1 MNSNLKSIS
10 RSVSSGLKSV
20 EARASSLATDK
31 NVLYIMLV
39 IAVVN
44 VVGYLMMGNFEAVI
58 FFAIVAYLST
68 FFTKNMVIV
77 FLVSI
82 LATNFLMVSK
92 VNYFSRM
99 NAREGMQTKED
110 AATATTDSTATGAA
124 ASTTGAGATAAAA
137 AGATA
142 TPTATAAGA
151 ASKNAAASATPK
163 PTPTNSKKTS
173 GEKEGMNG
181 KLAPAKFN
189 DDDEDEGSASPFPG
203 TKAESNA
210 QMERA
215 HDSLQN
221 MGAGAGAGGAGAS
234 AGAMKLQTAEV
245 MQQQKVLMDNIKTM
259 QPFLETAERFLDKF
273 NMKGID
279 GLLGK
284 IGMGSNAAATP
295 GPSA

>member
-10 RSVSSGLKSV
+10 RSLSSGFKSV
-20 EARASSLATDK
+20 EARASTLATDK

-44 VVGYLMMGNFEAVI
+44 VVGYLMMGNFEAVV

-99 NAREGMQTKED
+99 TGMEGMQNKDDASAAATKD
-110 AATATTDSTATGAA
+110 HSAHAAATATKDPAA
-124 ASTTGAGATAAAA
+124 HAA
-137 AGATA
+137 ATA
-142 TPTATAAGA
+142 TKAPADATA
-151 ASKNAAASATPK
+151 KPTPK
-163 PTPTNSKKTS
+163 PTKSDSKKTS
-173 GEKEGMNG
+173 AEKKKEGMNG

-189 DDDEDEGSASPFPG
+189 DDSDDEGDAASSPFPG
-203 TKAESNA
+203 TNAQKNA
-210 QMERA
+210 QMEKA
-215 HDSLQN
+215 HDALQN
-221 MGAGAGAGGAGAS
+221 IGNGGG
-234 AGAMKLQTAEV
+234 MQMQTEEV
-245 MQQQKVLMDNIKTM
+245 MKQQKVLMDNIKVM

-284 IGMGSNAAATP
+284 IGMGGGGSAASATP
-295 GPSA
+295 GPSS

>member
-1 MNSNLKSIS
+1 MNSNLRSIS
-10 RSVSSGLKSV
+10 RSVSSGLKLV

-44 VVGYLMMGNFEAVI
+44 VVGYLMMGNFEAVV

-99 NAREGMQTKED
+99 SAKEGMKNKDDANTKDSDKVADKD
-110 AATATTDSTATGAA
+110 AKPSAA
-124 ASTTGAGATAAAA
+124 PSADPTP
-137 AGATA
+137 
-142 TPTATAAGA
+142 TPTATP
-151 ASKNAAASATPK
+151 SATPK
-163 PTPTNSKKTS
+163 PTKSDSKKTS
-173 GEKEGMNG
+173 AEKKKEGMNG

-189 DDDEDEGSASPFPG
+189 DESDDEGDASPFPG
-203 TKAESNA
+203 NNADRNA
-210 QMERA
+210 QMEKA
-215 HDSLQN
+215 HDTLQN
-221 MGAGAGAGGAGAS
+221 ISNGAGNSG
-234 AGAMKLQTAEV
+234 MKLQTEEV
-245 MQQQKVLMDNIKTM
+245 MKQQKMLMDNIKVM

-284 IGMGSNAAATP
+284 IGMGSNTAS
-295 GPSA
+295 PSNPSS

>member
-10 RSVSSGLKSV
+10 RSLSSGFKSV
-20 EARASSLATDK
+20 ESRASTLATDK

-44 VVGYLMMGNFEAVI
+44 VVGYLMMGNFEAVV

-99 NAREGMQTKED
+99 SGVEGMQNKDD
-110 AATATTDSTATGAA
+110 A
-124 ASTTGAGATAAAA
+124 
-137 AGATA
+137 
-142 TPTATAAGA
+142 
-151 ASKNAAASATPK
+151 NAKQQHSSDANAKQQHSGDAKAKPSPK
-163 PTPTNSKKTS
+163 PTKSDSKKTS
-173 GEKEGMNG
+173 AEKKEGMNG

-189 DDDEDEGSASPFPG
+189 DDSDDDGDASSAPFLNG
-203 TKAESNA
+203 TSAQKNA
-210 QMERA
+210 QMEKA
-215 HDSLQN
+215 HDALQS
-221 MGAGAGAGGAGAS
+221 MGN
-234 AGAMKLQTAEV
+234 GAMQVQTEEV
-245 MQQQKVLMDNIKTM
+245 LKQQKMLMDNIKVM

-284 IGMGSNAAATP
+284 IGMGSTP
-295 GPSA
+295 SPSS

>member
-1 MNSNLKSIS
+1 
-10 RSVSSGLKSV
+10 
-20 EARASSLATDK
+20 
-31 NVLYIMLV
+31 VLYIMLV

-44 VVGYLMMGNFEAVI
+44 VVGYLMMGNFEAVV

-99 NAREGMQTKED
+99 SGVEGMQNKDD
-110 AATATTDSTATGAA
+110 A
-124 ASTTGAGATAAAA
+124 
-137 AGATA
+137 
-142 TPTATAAGA
+142 
-151 ASKNAAASATPK
+151 NAKQQHSGDANAKQQHSGDAKAKPSPK
-163 PTPTNSKKTS
+163 PTKSDSKKTS
-173 GEKEGMNG
+173 AEKKEGMNG

-189 DDDEDEGSASPFPG
+189 DDSDDDGDASSAPFLNG
-203 TKAESNA
+203 TSAQKNA
-210 QMERA
+210 QMEKA
-215 HDSLQN
+215 HDALQS
-221 MGAGAGAGGAGAS
+221 MGN
-234 AGAMKLQTAEV
+234 GAMQVQTEEV
-245 MQQQKVLMDNIKTM
+245 LKQQKMLMDNIKVM

-284 IGMGSNAAATP
+284 IGMGSTP
-295 GPSA
+295 SPSS

>member
-1 MNSNLKSIS
+1 MNSNLRSLS
-10 RSVSSGLKSV
+10 RSFMSGFKSV
-20 EARASSLATDK
+20 ESSATTMSTDK

-44 VVGYLMMGNFEAVI
+44 VMGYLMMGNFEAVV

-99 NAREGMQTKED
+99 TGMEGMQNKD
-110 AATATTDSTATGAA
+110 DASAAATKDPAATKAPAVATT
-124 ASTTGAGATAAAA
+124 TTKAPAVANDK
-137 AGATA
+137 
-142 TPTATAAGA
+142 P
-151 ASKNAAASATPK
+151 TPK
-163 PTPTNSKKTS
+163 PTKSDSKKTS
-173 GEKEGMNG
+173 AEKKKEGMNG

-189 DDDEDEGSASPFPG
+189 DDSDDEGDAASSPFPG
-203 TKAESNA
+203 TNAQKNA
-210 QMERA
+210 QMEKA
-215 HDSLQN
+215 HDALQN
-221 MGAGAGAGGAGAS
+221 IGNGGG
-234 AGAMKLQTAEV
+234 MQMQTEEV
-245 MQQQKVLMDNIKTM
+245 MKQQKVLMDNIKVM

-284 IGMGSNAAATP
+284 IGMGGGGGSAAAA
-295 GPSA
+295 SSS

>member
-39 IAVVN
+39 IAVIN

-77 FLVSI
+77 FLISI

-99 NAREGMQTKED
+99 SSKEGMQTKED
-110 AATATTDSTATGAA
+110 TDAEAKDADSKKAD
-124 ASTTGAGATAAAA
+124 SK
-137 AGATA
+137 TA
-142 TPTATAAGA
+142 TPSATPKP
-151 ASKNAAASATPK
+151 SASADTPK

-203 TKAESNA
+203 TKAEAKS

-221 MGAGAGAGGAGAS
+221 MGS
-234 AGAMKLQTAEV
+234 NAGAMKLQTAEV

-295 GPSA
+295 GPSQ

>member
-10 RSVSSGLKSV
+10 RSLSSGLKSV
-20 EARASSLATDK
+20 EARASILATDK

-68 FFTKNMVIV
+68 FFTKNMVVV

-99 NAREGMQTKED
+99 NSREGMQNKD
-110 AATATTDSTATGAA
+110 AADAKDVKDVKVKDAKDAVADAKDAVTKPS
-124 ASTTGAGATAAAA
+124 SS
-137 AGATA
+137 
-142 TPTATAAGA
+142 P
-151 ASKNAAASATPK
+151 SPSPSPSVPK
-163 PTPTNSKKTS
+163 PTKSDSKKTS
-173 GEKEGMNG
+173 AEKKKEGMNG

-189 DDDEDEGSASPFPG
+189 DESDDEGDASPFPG
-203 TKAESNA
+203 NNADRNA
-210 QMERA
+210 QMEKV
-215 HDSLQN
+215 HDTLQN
-221 MGAGAGAGGAGAS
+221 ISSGAGAGG
-234 AGAMKLQTAEV
+234 MKLQTEEV
-245 MQQQKVLMDNIKTM
+245 MKQQKMLMDNIKVM

-284 IGMGSNAAATP
+284 MGMGSAATP
-295 GPSA
+295 SPS

>member
-10 RSVSSGLKSV
+10 RSLSSGFKSV
-20 EARASSLATDK
+20 EARASTLATDK

-44 VVGYLMMGNFEAVI
+44 VVGYLMMGNFEAVV

-99 NAREGMQTKED
+99 TGMEGMQNKD
-110 AATATTDSTATGAA
+110 DASAAATKAPAVATT
-124 ASTTGAGATAAAA
+124 TTKAPAVANDK
-137 AGATA
+137 
-142 TPTATAAGA
+142 P
-151 ASKNAAASATPK
+151 TPK
-163 PTPTNSKKTS
+163 PTKSDSKKTS
-173 GEKEGMNG
+173 AEKKKEGMNG

-189 DDDEDEGSASPFPG
+189 DDSDDEGDAASSPFPG
-203 TKAESNA
+203 TNAQKNA
-210 QMERA
+210 QMEKT
-215 HDSLQN
+215 HDALQN
-221 MGAGAGAGGAGAS
+221 IGNGGG
-234 AGAMKLQTAEV
+234 MQMQTEEV
-245 MQQQKVLMDNIKTM
+245 MKQQKVLMDNIKVM

-284 IGMGSNAAATP
+284 IGMGGGGGGAAATTT
-295 GPSA
+295 GPSS

>member
-10 RSVSSGLKSV
+10 RSLSSGLKSV

-44 VVGYLMMGNFEAVI
+44 VVGYLMMGNFEAVV

-68 FFTKNMVIV
+68 FFTKNMVVV

-99 NAREGMQTKED
+99 NSKEGMQNKAADAKD
-110 AATATTDSTATGAA
+110 AADAKAVTKPS
-124 ASTTGAGATAAAA
+124 
-137 AGATA
+137 
-142 TPTATAAGA
+142 
-151 ASKNAAASATPK
+151 ASASASASASPSPSPSPSPVPK
-163 PTPTNSKKTS
+163 PTKSDSKKTS
-173 GEKEGMNG
+173 AEKKKEGMNG

-189 DDDEDEGSASPFPG
+189 DESDDDGDASPFPG
-203 TKAESNA
+203 NNADRNA
-210 QMERA
+210 QMEKV
-215 HDSLQN
+215 HDTLQN
-221 MGAGAGAGGAGAS
+221 ISNGAGVGAGAGAGG
-234 AGAMKLQTAEV
+234 MKLQTEEV
-245 MQQQKVLMDNIKTM
+245 MKQQKMLMDNIKVM

-284 IGMGSNAAATP
+284 MGMGSAATP
-295 GPSA
+295 SPSP

>member
-99 NAREGMQTKED
+99 NAREGMQTKEATDAAGATAKDAAAAD
-110 AATATTDSTATGAA
+110 AATPTAGAT
-124 ASTTGAGATAAAA
+124 AGATAASK
-137 AGATA
+137 TA
-142 TPTATAAGA
+142 ST
-151 ASKNAAASATPK
+151 ATPK

-203 TKAESNA
+203 TKAEANA

-221 MGAGAGAGGAGAS
+221 MGAGAGAS
-234 AGAMKLQTAEV
+234 SMKMQTAEV

-284 IGMGSNAAATP
+284 IGMGSNAAATA

>member
-44 VVGYLMMGNFEAVI
+44 VVGYLMMGNFEAVV
-58 FFAIVAYLST
+58 FFAVVAYLST

-82 LATNFLMVSK
+82 LATNFLMASR

-99 NAREGMQTKED
+99 NAREGMQTKDAESKD
-110 AATATTDSTATGAA
+110 AAKDAVVAEDDAA
-124 ASTTGAGATAAAA
+124 AKDDAKAAANVATKPSAAAA
-137 AGATA
+137 AAI
-142 TPTATAAGA
+142 
-151 ASKNAAASATPK
+151 PK

-189 DDDEDEGSASPFPG
+189 DDSDDEGDALPG
-203 TKAESNA
+203 TNAQRNA
-210 QMERA
+210 QMEKA
-215 HDSLQN
+215 HDALQN
-221 MGAGAGAGGAGAS
+221 IGS
-234 AGAMKLQTAEV
+234 SGAMKLQTEEV
-245 MQQQKVLMDNIKTM
+245 MKQQKVLMDNIKTM

-295 GPSA
+295 GPTSV

>member
-1 MNSNLKSIS
+1 MTSHLKSIS

-31 NVLYIMLV
+31 NVVYIMLV

-44 VVGYLMMGNFEAVI
+44 VVGYLMMGNFEAVV

-77 FLVSI
+77 FLISI

-99 NAREGMQTKED
+99 NAREGMENK
-110 AATATTDSTATGAA
+110 GAA
-124 ASTTGAGATAAAA
+124 DSDTADKAVAKANDAVASNADKDATNNAVANPSAA
-137 AGATA
+137 
-142 TPTATAAGA
+142 PKP
-151 ASKNAAASATPK
+151 SASATPK

-181 KLAPAKFN
+181 KLAPANFN

-203 TKAESNA
+203 TKAETNA

-215 HDSLQN
+215 YDSLQN
-221 MGAGAGAGGAGAS
+221 IGSGAS
-234 AGAMKLQTAEV
+234 SGAMKLQTAEV

-284 IGMGSNAAATP
+284 IGMGSNAATM

>member
-10 RSVSSGLKSV
+10 RSVSSGFKSV

-31 NVLYIMLV
+31 NVVYIMLV
-39 IAVVN
+39 IAVIN
-44 VVGYLMMGNFEAVI
+44 VVGYLMMGNFEAVV

-77 FLVSI
+77 FLISI

-99 NAREGMQTKED
+99 NAREGMENK
-110 AATATTDSTATGAA
+110 GAA
-124 ASTTGAGATAAAA
+124 DSDTADKAVAKAKDAVASNADKDATN
-137 AGATA
+137 
-142 TPTATAAGA
+142 
-151 ASKNAAASATPK
+151 NAVANPKPSASATPK

-181 KLAPAKFN
+181 KLAPANFN
-189 DDDEDEGSASPFPG
+189 DDDEDEGSTSPFPG
-203 TKAESNA
+203 TKAETNA

-215 HDSLQN
+215 YDSLQN
-221 MGAGAGAGGAGAS
+221 IGSGAS
-234 AGAMKLQTAEV
+234 SGAMKLQTAEV

-284 IGMGSNAAATP
+284 IGMGSNAATM

>member
-1 MNSNLKSIS
+1 
-10 RSVSSGLKSV
+10 
-20 EARASSLATDK
+20 
-31 NVLYIMLV
+31 
-39 IAVVN
+39 
-44 VVGYLMMGNFEAVI
+44 MMGNFEAVV
-58 FFAIVAYLST
+58 FFAVVAYLST

-77 FLVSI
+77 FLISI
-82 LATNFLMVSK
+82 LATNFLMVSR

-99 NAREGMQTKED
+99 NAREGMQTKD
-110 AATATTDSTATGAA
+110 AEAKDAEAKDAEAKDAETTDAESKDAEANAKDAQAA
-124 ASTTGAGATAAAA
+124 ANVNVATKSSAASATAAA
-137 AGATA
+137 
-142 TPTATAAGA
+142 
-151 ASKNAAASATPK
+151 SNADAPK

-189 DDDEDEGSASPFPG
+189 DDSDDEGTASSPFPG
-203 TKAESNA
+203 TTAQRNA

-221 MGAGAGAGGAGAS
+221 IGS
-234 AGAMKLQTAEV
+234 GAMKMQTAEV
-245 MQQQKVLMDNIKTM
+245 IQQQKVLMDNIKTM

-284 IGMGSNAAATP
+284 IGMGGGAAAATP
-295 GPSA
+295 GPSS

>member
-10 RSVSSGLKSV
+10 RSLSSGFKSV
-20 EARASSLATDK
+20 ESRASTLATDK

-44 VVGYLMMGNFEAVI
+44 VVGYLMMGNFEAVV

-77 FLVSI
+77 FFVSI

-99 NAREGMQTKED
+99 TGMEGMQNKD
-110 AATATTDSTATGAA
+110 DASAAATKDPAATKAPAVATT
-124 ASTTGAGATAAAA
+124 TTKAPAVANDK
-137 AGATA
+137 
-142 TPTATAAGA
+142 P
-151 ASKNAAASATPK
+151 TPK
-163 PTPTNSKKTS
+163 PTKSDSKKTS
-173 GEKEGMNG
+173 AEKKKEGMNG

-189 DDDEDEGSASPFPG
+189 DDSDDEGDAASSPFPG
-203 TKAESNA
+203 TNAQKNA
-210 QMERA
+210 QMEKA
-215 HDSLQN
+215 HDALQN
-221 MGAGAGAGGAGAS
+221 IGNGGG
-234 AGAMKLQTAEV
+234 MQMQTEEV
-245 MQQQKVLMDNIKTM
+245 MKQQKVLMDNIKVM

-284 IGMGSNAAATP
+284 IGMGGGGGGGGAAATTT
-295 GPSA
+295 GPSS